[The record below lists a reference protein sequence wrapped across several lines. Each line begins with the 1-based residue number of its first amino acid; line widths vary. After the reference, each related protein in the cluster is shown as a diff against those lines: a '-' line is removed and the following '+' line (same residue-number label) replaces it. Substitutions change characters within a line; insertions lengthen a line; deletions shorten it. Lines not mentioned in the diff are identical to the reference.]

1 MQMSPG
7 RTPQQNLRYRCIE
20 VIVSTLDAVMFG
32 AIGIIL
38 ILIGLTIAKQMVR
51 RNVANIER
59 GRTSLGKDLSEE

>member
-1 MQMSPG
+1 MQMSLG

-38 ILIGLTIAKQMVR
+38 ILIGLTIAKQMVK

>member
-1 MQMSPG
+1 MSLG

-38 ILIGLTIAKQMVR
+38 ILIGLTIAKQMVK